1 MWGALLLVML
11 PGEVRVMDP
20 KYRAEALGI
29 LTGISAIVA
38 LLAPLVIG
46 VLSDR
51 CASPWGRRRPFMA
64 VGLVIN
70 VIGLTGMAW
79 AYRISKPTDNAHSV
93 WESIFGNPGF
103 MFFFLAYLVVQ
114 FGNNTISAA
123 FMGVIPDV
131 VPDNQ
136 RGVASGYM
144 ALMSQLGSL
153 FGALGAGIFLSKF
166 AESIK
171 FGLLIV
177 VLVGVSLLTMLG
189 MKETPLPFKPPKLD
203 FGRYVK
209 SLWISPKE
217 YPDFAWVWIT
227 RALVMLGFY
236 AVLPF
241 INYYLIDVVG
251 VPKEDVGSKAS
262 IVQAII
268 LIASTISGFLGG
280 KISDSIGRKKVVYVA
295 NMLIAVMAVAFIFC
309 HSITDVLLAGT
320 LFGIGYGAYISVDYA
335 LGADVLPSRKDAGK
349 EMAVWHIAMTLPQ
362 SVASPIAGYLIALPG
377 KKIDALVKGEEI
389 SVHYTQAGYANIF
402 ILCAVCFLLGAILLR
417 NVKGVS

>member
-1 MWGALLLVML
+1 
-11 PGEVRVMDP
+11 
-20 KYRAEALGI
+20 
-29 LTGISAIVA
+29 
-38 LLAPLVIG
+38 
-46 VLSDR
+46 
-51 CASPWGRRRPFMA
+51 MA

-70 VIGLTGMAW
+70 VIGLAGMAW
-79 AYRISKPTDNAHSV
+79 AYGISKPTDNAHSV

-103 MFFFLAYLVVQ
+103 MLFFLAYLVVQ

-153 FGALGAGIFLSKF
+153 LGALGAGIFLSKF
-166 AESIK
+166 AEPIK
-171 FGLLIV
+171 FGLLIA

-189 MKETPLPFKPPKLD
+189 MKENPLPFKPPKLD
-203 FGRYVK
+203 FGRYIK

-227 RALVMLGFY
+227 RAMVMLGFY

-251 VPKEDVGSKAS
+251 VPKDEVGSKAS

-320 LFGIGYGAYISVDYA
+320 LFGVGYGAYISVDYA

-402 ILCAVCFLLGAILLR
+402 VLCAVCFLLGAILLR